1 MQLIRRTSKHVGC
14 FPVSGSAVDNRQ
26 GSFGCISND
35 TMFVRNGCA
44 GLFRCGTGAVMCG
57 HSSEKGEVKCSCSLA
72 LKSVAK
78 LGLSS
83 CLERLVR
90 NATMDAIV
98 RRTYAQDIA
107 CFGSEDK

>member
-1 MQLIRRTSKHVGC
+1 MNE
-14 FPVSGSAVDNRQ
+14 SA
-26 GSFGCISND
+26 
-35 TMFVRNGCA
+35 CA
-44 GLFRCGTGAVMCG
+44 
-57 HSSEKGEVKCSCSLA
+57 EE
-72 LKSVAK
+72 LKSVAT